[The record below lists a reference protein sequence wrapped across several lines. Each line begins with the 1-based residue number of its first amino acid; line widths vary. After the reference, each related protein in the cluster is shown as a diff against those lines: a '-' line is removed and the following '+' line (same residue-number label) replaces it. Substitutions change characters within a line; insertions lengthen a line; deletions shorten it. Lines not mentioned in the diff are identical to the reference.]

1 MVLLALKLNDITV
14 EVSISREG
22 HDEGREVMPE
32 HPAQRGWRGEGYL
45 SVGNRSI
52 QGGRRTGEK
61 GIPGAKG
68 KSCSKQEG
76 MIKWVNS
83 P

>member
-14 EVSISREG
+14 EVSINREG

-32 HPAQRGWRGEGYL
+32 RPAQRGWRREGNP

-52 QGGRRTGEK
+52 Q
-61 GIPGAKG
+61 
-68 KSCSKQEG
+68 
-76 MIKWVNS
+76 
-83 P
+83 